1 MPDQLDNVY
10 SVDHLLPGRMIAYI
24 VWDIDP
30 QVFDGFEFLRW
41 YGLSWVAGMILG
53 YQVVLR
59 IYNAEG
65 IPGIELDKLATYV
78 MLGAII
84 GARFGHILFYDPL
97 YYLNN
102 PIEILPI
109 RIKPTFQFTGLAG
122 LASHGG
128 ILGALIALYLYNRKF
143 EKDYLWMLDRLVIG
157 GALLGGFIRIG
168 NLINSEIIGIPSQLP
183 WAFIFSRID
192 QTPRHPAQLYEA
204 LFYLIISLSLFL
216 LWRSQKVSNYKGFLF
231 GLGLFLIFL
240 QRFLVEFL
248 KENQVEFEA
257 QLKLN
262 MGQTLSIPLI
272 LAGIFIMVW
281 SITKFANKH
290 SSHA

>member
-1 MPDQLDNVY
+1 M
-10 SVDHLLPGRMIAYI
+10 
-24 VWDIDP
+24 
-30 QVFDGFEFLRW
+30 F
-41 YGLSWVAGMILG
+41 G
-53 YQVVLR
+53 YQIMLW
-59 IYNAEG
+59 IYKAEG
-65 IPGIELDKLATYV
+65 SPTAELDKLATYV
-78 MLGAII
+78 MLGAIM

-109 RIKPTFQFTGLAG
+109 RINPTFQFTGLAG

-128 ILGALIALYLYNRKF
+128 TVGALIALYFYNRKF
-143 EKDYLWMLDRLVIG
+143 KKDYLWMLDRLVIG
-157 GALLGGFIRIG
+157 GTLLGCLIRIG

-204 LFYLIISLSLFL
+204 LFYLIISSFLFL
-216 LWRSQKVSNYKGFLF
+216 IWQSRIVSNYKGFLF
-231 GLGLFLIFL
+231 GLGIFLLFL

-248 KENQVEFEA
+248 KENQVEFEE

-272 LAGIFIMVW
+272 LTGIFIMAW
-281 SITKFANKH
+281 SIKKNHPPNKSLKAPSN
-290 SSHA
+290 SSYLN

>member
-1 MPDQLDNVY
+1 
-10 SVDHLLPGRMIAYI
+10 MISFI

-30 QVFDGFEFLRW
+30 TIFKGFEFLRW
-41 YGLSWVAGMILG
+41 YGLCWALGMMLG
-53 YQVVLR
+53 YQVMLR
-59 IYNAEG
+59 IYKAEG
-65 IPGIELDKLATYV
+65 IPTAELDKLTMYV

-128 ILGALIALYLYNRKF
+128 TVGALIAVYLYHRKF
-143 EKDYLWMLDRLVIG
+143 KKDYLWMLDRLVIG
-157 GALLGGFIRIG
+157 GALLGCFIRIG

-204 LFYLIISLSLFL
+204 LFYLLISLFL
-216 LWRSQKVSNYKGFLF
+216 FLIWRSRKVSNYKGFLF
-231 GLGLFLIFL
+231 GLGIFLLFL

-248 KENQVEFEA
+248 KENQVEFEE

-262 MGQTLSIPLI
+262 MGQTLSVPLI
-272 LAGIFIMVW
+272 LAGIFIMAW
-281 SITKFANKH
+281 SIKKVGAKNYL
-290 SSHA
+290 

>member
-1 MPDQLDNVY
+1 
-10 SVDHLLPGRMIAYI
+10 MISYI
-24 VWDIDP
+24 TWNIDP
-30 QVFDGFEFLRW
+30 NIFDGVEFLRW
-41 YGLSWVAGMILG
+41 YGLCWAVGMILG
-53 YQVVLR
+53 YQVILR
-59 IYNAEG
+59 IYKVEG
-65 IPGIELDKLATYV
+65 IPNVELDKLAAYV

-97 YYLNN
+97 YYLHN

-128 ILGALIALYLYNRKF
+128 ILGALLALYLYCRKF
-143 EKDYLWMLDRLVIG
+143 KKDYLWLLDRLVIG
-157 GALLGGFIRIG
+157 GALVGGFIRIG
-168 NLINSEIIGIPSQLP
+168 NLINSEMLGTPSQLP

-204 LFYLIISLSLFL
+204 LFYLILSLFL
-216 LWRSQKVSNYKGFLF
+216 FFIWQARKVSNYKGFLF
-231 GLGLFLIFL
+231 GLGIFLIFV

-248 KENQVEFEA
+248 KEDQVEFEE

-262 MGQTLSIPLI
+262 MGQALSIPLI
-272 LAGIFIMVW
+272 LAGIFIMAW
-281 SITKFANKH
+281 SIKKFA
-290 SSHA
+290 SRSAREV